1 MITLRC
7 IVSPRLLA
15 ARRHYCLADQRAI
28 LIAGWDD
35 KVVGGCRKNGNDHE
49 RQARVHPASPDRRG
63 RQGDGGLLS
72 QTIAGN
78 NWKLAAFG
86 DTPMTPKSGHIRIG
100 IGGWTFEPW
109 RGVFYPKGLAHAKE
123 LSYAAE
129 RLTSI
134 EVNGTFYRSQTSAT
148 FRKWASEVPQN
159 FVFALKGP
167 RFAVNRRVLKEAGDS
182 IKRFLDSGV
191 TELGDHL
198 GPLLWQFAPTKKFD
212 AADFAGFLAL
222 LPDKFDGRALRH
234 VIEVRHDS
242 FCTAEF
248 LALLRQHKM
257 PVVFTDHAKY
267 PNIADLTG
275 DFVYARLQR
284 GKDTVPTAYAPKD
297 IATWAGRLQSWAQG
311 AAPDDLPRVEPAKN
325 VEAAKKPKAAPRDVY
340 AYVIHEGKV
349 RAPAAAMALIERL
362 AKSA

>member
-1 MITLRC
+1 
-7 IVSPRLLA
+7 
-15 ARRHYCLADQRAI
+15 
-28 LIAGWDD
+28 
-35 KVVGGCRKNGNDHE
+35 
-49 RQARVHPASPDRRG
+49 
-63 RQGDGGLLS
+63 
-72 QTIAGN
+72 
-78 NWKLAAFG
+78 
-86 DTPMTPKSGHIRIG
+86 MTPKPGHIRIG

-109 RGVFYPKGLAHAKE
+109 RGVFYPKGLPHTKE

-134 EVNGTFYRSQTSAT
+134 EVNGTFYRSQTPAT
-148 FRKWASEVPQN
+148 FRKWGSEVPQN

-182 IKRFLDSGV
+182 IKRFLDSGI

-212 AADFAGFLAL
+212 GADFGGFLEL
-222 LPDKFDGRALRH
+222 LPDKLDGRALRH

-248 LALLRQHKM
+248 LSLLRQHKM

-284 GKDTVPTAYAPKD
+284 GKDTVPTAYPPKD
-297 IATWAGRLQSWAQG
+297 IAAWADRLRSWATG
-311 AAPDDLPRVEPAKN
+311 KAPDDLPHVVPAK
-325 VEAAKKPKAAPRDVY
+325 KANPAPRDVY

-349 RAPAAAMALIERL
+349 RAPAAAMALIEWL
-362 AKSA
+362 GKSG